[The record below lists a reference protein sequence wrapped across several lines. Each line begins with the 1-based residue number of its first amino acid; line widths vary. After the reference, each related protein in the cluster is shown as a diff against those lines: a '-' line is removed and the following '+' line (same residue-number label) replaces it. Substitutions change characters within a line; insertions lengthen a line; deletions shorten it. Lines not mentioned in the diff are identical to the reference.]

1 MFEERILQF
10 PKTEQDNFARVVNN
24 LLSTSF
30 VVRDLYDSRAKTL
43 KINPDF
49 RFLEENND
57 LVSDYLSY
65 IGYTLERDLIMG
77 VFSLSNDYGYNRVRL
92 DRETSLIA
100 FVLRLIYET
109 ERNESAQ
116 TGESLYI
123 TTPHVL
129 QVMYDRGITLPGRR
143 LSGRLI
149 GRTLRILES
158 YNIIAKV
165 SGSYDQGNVA
175 FYLLPSI
182 TFAVSNEQ
190 IVAMGE
196 SLDALAA
203 RESERDDVWK
213 H

>member
-1 MFEERILQF
+1 MFEERFIELSQSD
-10 PKTEQDNFARVVNN
+10 QNNFAKAVNN

-30 VVRDLYDSRAKTL
+30 IVRDLYDTRAKTI

-49 RFLEENND
+49 RFLEENYD
-57 LVSDYLSY
+57 LVSDYLSF
-65 IGYTLERDLIMG
+65 IGYSLERDLIMG
-77 VFSLSNDYGYNRVRL
+77 VFSLSNDYEYNRVKL

-100 FVLRLIYET
+100 FVLRLIYEN
-109 ERNESAQ
+109 ERSESAQ

-149 GRTLRILES
+149 GRALRILAD

-190 IVAMGE
+190 IVTMGE
-196 SLDALAA
+196 TLDALAL
-203 RESERDDVWK
+203 REEEREQV
-213 H
+213 

>member
-203 RESERDDVWK
+203 RESERDDV
-213 H
+213 

>member
-109 ERNESAQ
+109 ERNESVQ

>member
-109 ERNESAQ
+109 ERNE
-116 TGESLYI
+116 T
-123 TTPHVL
+123 
-129 QVMYDRGITLPGRR
+129 R
-143 LSGRLI
+143 
-149 GRTLRILES
+149 
-158 YNIIAKV
+158 K
-165 SGSYDQGNVA
+165 
-175 FYLLPSI
+175 F
-182 TFAVSNEQ
+182 
-190 IVAMGE
+190 
-196 SLDALAA
+196 
-203 RESERDDVWK
+203 
-213 H
+213 

>member
-109 ERNESAQ
+109 ERNESVQ

-203 RESERDDVWK
+203 RESERDDV
-213 H
+213 

>member
-92 DRETSLIA
+92 ERETSLIA

-203 RESERDDVWK
+203 RESERDDV
-213 H
+213 

>member
-123 TTPHVL
+123 TTPHVV
-129 QVMYDRGITLPGRR
+129 QVMDDRGITLPGRR

-203 RESERDDVWK
+203 RESERDDV
-213 H
+213 

>member
-100 FVLRLIYET
+100 FVLRLIYEI
-109 ERNESAQ
+109 ERNESVQ

-203 RESERDDVWK
+203 RESERDDV
-213 H
+213 